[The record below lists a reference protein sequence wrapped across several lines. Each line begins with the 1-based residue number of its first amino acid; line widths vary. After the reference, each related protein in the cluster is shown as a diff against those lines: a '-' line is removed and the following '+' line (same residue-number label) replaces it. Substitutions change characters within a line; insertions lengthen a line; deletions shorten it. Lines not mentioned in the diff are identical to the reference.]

1 MDFEILKPCI
11 RRRMAAI
18 GTSRL
23 TALEEFISKGI
34 NNISLCENPLAKTK
48 DCEDEFTCDFNSVF
62 NFLLVINPIF
72 LFLLLDFQHTYFRP
86 MTQKATHGTIFVHCE
101 VSPQECS

>member
-1 MDFEILKPCI
+1 
-11 RRRMAAI
+11 MAAI

-23 TALEEFISKGI
+23 TALEEFITKGI
-34 NNISLCENPLAKTK
+34 NNISLCENPPAKTK

-62 NFLLVINPIF
+62 KFLLVINPIF

-86 MTQKATHGTIFVHCE
+86 LTQKATHGTIFVHCE

>member
-1 MDFEILKPCI
+1 
-11 RRRMAAI
+11 MAAI

-23 TALEEFISKGI
+23 TALEEFITKGI

-48 DCEDEFTCDFNSVF
+48 DCDFNSVF

-72 LFLLLDFQHTYFRP
+72 LFLLQDFQHTYFRP